1 MPPFNPMDY
10 ACWGYGQGP
19 YGAPPSPIPQG
30 VYGEHGQDIADQP
43 LKESQP
49 AAAPREPTPSRPR
62 KVNTSQT
69 KMLNFGTHEDVNL
82 VNSWLEVSCDPII
95 NTGQRKERLWNH
107 ILVQYNTKRGS
118 YPECSARLLQSRWES
133 IKAEVSKFCNFYDE
147 VLHTNR
153 SGFSDADK
161 VLQADT
167 LCVTCNHCLL
177 KLYW

>member
-1 MPPFNPMDY
+1 
-10 ACWGYGQGP
+10 
-19 YGAPPSPIPQG
+19 
-30 VYGEHGQDIADQP
+30 

-118 YPECSARLLQSRWES
+118 YPECSARSLQSRWES